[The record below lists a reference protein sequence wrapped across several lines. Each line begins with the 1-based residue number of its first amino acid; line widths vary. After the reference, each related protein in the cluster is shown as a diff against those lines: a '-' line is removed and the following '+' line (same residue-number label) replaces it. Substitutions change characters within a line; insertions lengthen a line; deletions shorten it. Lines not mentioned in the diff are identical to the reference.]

1 MDIDQCVDVMRSLRE
16 AYQHFSQE
24 KELPPNKV
32 LELKHTVTELKLIMI
47 SIENSLKKME
57 TRQKT
62 S

>member
-1 MDIDQCVDVMRSLRE
+1 MDIDQCVDVMRSLKD

-24 KELPPNKV
+24 KEPPSNKV